1 MEEVI
6 VNPVPEAA
14 PLHNRKTKIIC
25 TIGPS
30 CQDVDSL
37 VKLIQAGMNVARLNF
52 SHGAYE
58 YHDTSVANVRQA
70 AKITGTPVAIML
82 DTKGPEIR
90 TTKLKGGKPVQLV
103 KGQKLTIRAIDRS
116 FEGDSECIGCD
127 YLNMPKVVHVGAVI
141 KIEDGLFHCR
151 VVEVKE
157 DRVET
162 VLLNSGELGETKN
175 MNLPNIKVDLPAL
188 APKDVS
194 DLKWG
199 VKNKIDLIA
208 ASFTRCAEDVK
219 EMRKVLG
226 EEGKYIKI
234 ISKIENVQGLDNFD
248 EIVAEADGIM
258 VARGDLGVEIPI
270 QKVCMAQKMMIRKC
284 NIAGK
289 PVVTATQ
296 MLESMVKNPRP
307 TRAEATDVANA
318 VFDGTD
324 CVMLSGETAK
334 GKFPLQAVE
343 TMAKICVTAEM
354 SMDWSATFLTLF
366 ALTPRPLS
374 RPEAVSSAAVK
385 TVEDLNASLIVVLTE
400 SGASARYVAKYRP
413 SVPIV
418 TVTHNE
424 VTIRQCM
431 SSRAVWPVLMERTSD
446 EKLVEQAVALAKEKR
461 WIHVDDWVVVV
472 SGSEGIQGSAHTLKV
487 IRVI

>member
-1 MEEVI
+1 
-6 VNPVPEAA
+6 
-14 PLHNRKTKIIC
+14 
-25 TIGPS
+25 
-30 CQDVDSL
+30 
-37 VKLIQAGMNVARLNF
+37 
-52 SHGAYE
+52 
-58 YHDTSVANVRQA
+58 
-70 AKITGTPVAIML
+70 
-82 DTKGPEIR
+82 
-90 TTKLKGGKPVQLV
+90 
-103 KGQKLTIRAIDRS
+103 
-116 FEGDSECIGCD
+116 
-127 YLNMPKVVHVGAVI
+127 
-141 KIEDGLFHCR
+141 
-151 VVEVKE
+151 
-157 DRVET
+157 
-162 VLLNSGELGETKN
+162 
-175 MNLPNIKVDLPAL
+175 
-188 APKDVS
+188 
-194 DLKWG
+194 
-199 VKNKIDLIA
+199 
-208 ASFTRCAEDVK
+208 
-219 EMRKVLG
+219 
-226 EEGKYIKI
+226 
-234 ISKIENVQGLDNFD
+234 
-248 EIVAEADGIM
+248 
-258 VARGDLGVEIPI
+258 
-270 QKVCMAQKMMIRKC
+270 MMIRKC